1 MKKQLYTLF
10 STLYKNW
17 SNEDILGISSLPPS
31 GSSRNYFR
39 IFSATK
45 QAIGVHHTN
54 KHETKAFILFT
65 EFFLQKGL
73 PVPHI
78 YAKDIEHDIYIIQ
91 DLGDQNVYAKVM
103 ELKQEGNDEEIFQ
116 LYVKILRELPKFQIF
131 AGKEFNYDLCYPRKE
146 FDRQSVMWDLN
157 YFKYNFLKLAHIRF
171 DEFLLEKDFNVL
183 ADALDTIN
191 RNYFMYRD
199 FQSRNIMIQNG
210 YFYFIDYQGGRKGP
224 LQYDLASLL
233 FEAKTNL
240 SFSIKEK
247 LLEYY
252 INELEHYITI
262 DRDAFIQNYY
272 LCVLARLLQAFGAYG
287 YRGLY
292 EQKPLFIESIPYG
305 LNNVKWLLNH
315 EKISLDTPE
324 LKNVLIK
331 MTESCYLNGLGKK
344 SESLTI
350 HINSFSYRNGIP
362 FDPTCNGGG
371 FVFDCRLL
379 PNPGLQDEY
388 RPFYGTDKNV
398 IEFLESKEEVI
409 RFRNEVKKI
418 IDQTI
423 LSYKKKGYTDLTLHF
438 GCTGGQHRSVY
449 MAQFLSTYLQRFH
462 DVSVDLHHLVK
473 EKNV

>member
-1 MKKQLYTLF
+1 
-10 STLYKNW
+10 
-17 SNEDILGISSLPPS
+17 
-31 GSSRNYFR
+31 
-39 IFSATK
+39 
-45 QAIGVHHTN
+45 
-54 KHETKAFILFT
+54 
-65 EFFLQKGL
+65 
-73 PVPHI
+73 
-78 YAKDIEHDIYIIQ
+78 
-91 DLGDQNVYAKVM
+91 
-103 ELKQEGNDEEIFQ
+103 
-116 LYVKILRELPKFQIF
+116 
-131 AGKEFNYDLCYPRKE
+131 PRKE

-210 YFYFIDYQGGRKGP
+210 CFYFIDYQGGRKGP

-362 FDPTCNGGG
+362 FDPTGNGGG